1 MKGRK
6 WKRKGII
13 EKRRIFSFPIPFRLF
28 EFWKKVPLGLYSE
41 KKSRVLEREG
51 SENSWVEKTFSTGKF
66 SISKSVF
73 YFRRCIHFSPAC
85 SEDGGGKKKKKE
97 KKERIQRT
105 DERVEQRCPRW
116 ISLPSYPV
124 KFVYFSHRIQKFFEM
139 NRMAMDTMD
148 ESKIM
153 GELSWNSRD
162 KRKKFFE
169 GRGKIYHYSNFYR
182 RKESFVEEYLI
193 TIRFKKKSSSNLSN
207 LNIEKKGNLFFIL
220 YSLISY
226 VIICNCD

>member
-85 SEDGGGKKKKKE
+85 SEDGGGKKKKK
-97 KKERIQRT
+97 KKRRESNEPMNGSNNVAPDGLVYLRT
-105 DERVEQRCPRW
+105 LW
-116 ISLPSYPV
+116 
-124 KFVYFSHRIQKFFEM
+124 
-139 NRMAMDTMD
+139 
-148 ESKIM
+148 
-153 GELSWNSRD
+153 
-162 KRKKFFE
+162 
-169 GRGKIYHYSNFYR
+169 
-182 RKESFVEEYLI
+182 
-193 TIRFKKKSSSNLSN
+193 
-207 LNIEKKGNLFFIL
+207 NLFIFHTVSKNFLKWIEWQW
-220 YSLISY
+220 IQWT
-226 VIICNCD
+226 NQK